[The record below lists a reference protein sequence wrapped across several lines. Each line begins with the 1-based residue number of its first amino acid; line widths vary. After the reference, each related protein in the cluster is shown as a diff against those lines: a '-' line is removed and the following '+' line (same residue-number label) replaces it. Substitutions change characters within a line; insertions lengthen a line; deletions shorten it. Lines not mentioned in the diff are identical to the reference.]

1 MEILLWLDRLCV
13 FVYYFVCLVLLI
25 LWWTEFYFCCY
36 REFYVILILDLQD
49 FKFYYDAKFGRKKA
63 EKNGET
69 ADEAVVSNGGSL
81 GAVLNGN
88 PHAKKASE
96 MAVYEQFRTE
106 VLCLRRASV
115 LGNRSFITP

>member
-1 MEILLWLDRLCV
+1 M
-13 FVYYFVCLVLLI
+13 
-25 LWWTEFYFCCY
+25 
-36 REFYVILILDLQD
+36 DLQD

-69 ADEAVVSNGGSL
+69 AGEAVVSNGVSL
-81 GAVLNGN
+81 GIVSNGN

-106 VLCLRRASV
+106 VLCLRHACF
-115 LGNRSFITP
+115 LCNRSFITP

>member
-1 MEILLWLDRLCV
+1 
-13 FVYYFVCLVLLI
+13 
-25 LWWTEFYFCCY
+25 
-36 REFYVILILDLQD
+36 D

-69 ADEAVVSNGGSL
+69 AGEPVVSNGVSL
-81 GAVLNGN
+81 GIVSNGN

-106 VLCLRRASV
+106 GQNQIHSNGFSPVNMDDRPYDFLNHHVVLLDSVVGTCSLKNVKSQLYQKQIRCLS
-115 LGNRSFITP
+115 LLIE